1 MPIICGS
8 EHLKALYISDQ
19 TKKTHDYEIVGW
31 LTTTVVLDS
40 GLDSDHE
47 KYAKTQTARHE
58 FEQYDVIV
66 RHLPCFPRCPPAR
79 LTKVFACRKTGG
91 SSGSRRVECSRER

>member
-66 RHLPCFPRCPPAR
+66 RHLPCFPPTPTCPADQGA
-79 LTKVFACRKTGG
+79 FCA
-91 SSGSRRVECSRER
+91 SQNRRVKRKSPS